1 MNILDQAGGESV
13 GRTQLLPQATVVGEI
28 QSAVRNGYGRLL
40 VLGPPGSRR
49 LASTKRALRAMGF
62 KVVVVDLG
70 NVRSRRG
77 LDVAVRRATRG
88 RDFYGGMRLLQ
99 RQAMRRR
106 LAVVFR
112 DFDGCLG
119 LPCEDSVTYRIV
131 MEVRHHCPTPL
142 VVFTARSADFVAR
155 CCDRYNSFRE
165 YVRIVPCS
173 SDTPPGGCAP
183 LGGRPLRG
191 LQ

>member
-1 MNILDQAGGESV
+1 MEQAGGDSA
-13 GRTQLLPQATVVGEI
+13 GRAQLLPQATVVEEI
-28 QSAVRNGYGRLL
+28 QSAVCNGYGRLL

-49 LASTKRALRAMGF
+49 LASTQSALRAMGF

-77 LDVAVRRATRG
+77 LDVAIRRATRG
-88 RDFYGGMRLLQ
+88 KDFYGGMRLLQ
-99 RQAMRRR
+99 REAMRRR

-119 LPCEDSVTYRIV
+119 LPCEDFVTYRIL

-142 VVFTARSADFVAR
+142 VVFTARSTDFVAR

-165 YVRIVPCS
+165 YVRIVPFS
-173 SDTPPGGCAP
+173 GDTPPGGCAP
-183 LGGRPLRG
+183 LGGGPVRG